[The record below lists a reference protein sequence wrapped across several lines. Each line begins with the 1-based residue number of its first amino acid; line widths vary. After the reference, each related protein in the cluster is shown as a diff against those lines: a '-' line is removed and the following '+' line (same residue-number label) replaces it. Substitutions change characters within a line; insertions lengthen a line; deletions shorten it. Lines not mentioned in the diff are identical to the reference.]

1 MLSGRLFWINCW
13 EEDRMKTFQYKVTD
27 REGVPSA
34 GVLDAVDEKQAANV
48 LRSKGLLI
56 TGLYEADQLNIEV
69 MMGRFSK
76 PKPDEITNFTR
87 QMATMIGAGLPLVE
101 ALKILKDQSGVS
113 IKPILEKILTEVEGG
128 STLADAVES
137 SGGGFSAVYIAMVR
151 AGESA
156 GVLDQVMGK
165 LADTLD
171 KQREFK
177 SKTKGAMVYPTIIFF
192 AMIAIASIMMVFVVP
207 KLTAMYKDFGAELPG
222 PTKILMGVSD
232 FTVHYWYVVFM
243 VLVVGGVTFTNW
255 SKTEV
260 GGLMVEQLT
269 FKIPIWGKLKK
280 DIILTEFARTISVL
294 LGAGIPILDA
304 LNIVSNTLGSRIYSA
319 GIKQA
324 AIFVEKGV
332 SLAESIT
339 RLDMFPPILSQM
351 ISVGEETGKLDSV
364 LVKLAVFYESES
376 EIKIKALTTAIEP
389 LIMIIM
395 GIGVGFLVIA
405 VIMPI
410 YNLTSQF

>member
-1 MLSGRLFWINCW
+1 
-13 EEDRMKTFQYKVTD
+13 MKTFRYKVTD
-27 REGVPSA
+27 REGNASS
-34 GVLDAVDEKQAANV
+34 GVLEAIEEKQAANI

-56 TGLYEADQLNIEV
+56 TSLNEADQFNLEPLI
-69 MMGRFSK
+69 GRFSK
-76 PKPDEITNFTR
+76 PKADEITNFTR
-87 QMATMIGAGLPLVE
+87 QMATMIGSGLPLVE
-101 ALKILKDQSGVS
+101 ALRILKNQSGS
-113 IKPILEKILTEVEGG
+113 GMKPIIEKILSEVEGG
-128 STLADAVES
+128 STLSDAVEN
-137 SGGGFSAVYIAMVR
+137 SGGGFSAVYVSMVR

-165 LADTLD
+165 LADALD
-171 KQREFK
+171 KQREFR
-177 SKTKGAMVYPTIIFF
+177 SKTKGAMVYPVIIFI
-192 AMIAIASIMMVFVVP
+192 AMIVIASIMMVFVVP

-222 PTKILMGVSD
+222 PTKVLMAVSD
-232 FTVHYWYVVFM
+232 LAVNYWFVVLGVVIGF
-243 VLVVGGVTFTNW
+243 VLLFSSW

-260 GGLMVEQLT
+260 GGLVVEQLT
-269 FKIPIWGKLKK
+269 FKIPIWGKLRK

-304 LNIVSNTLGSRIYSA
+304 LNIVANTLGSRVYST

-324 AIFVEKGV
+324 AVYVEKGV
-332 SLAESIT
+332 GLAESVT
-339 RLDMFPPILSQM
+339 RLEMFPPILSQM
-351 ISVGEETGKLDSV
+351 ISVGEETGKLDTV
-364 LVKLAVFYESES
+364 LAKLATFYESES